1 MFAEA
6 RRPELKLTARR
17 AAAEDCALIYNW
29 RTHPAVR
36 AASHD
41 QSDFPFAAHA
51 AWYTAALADPGRAIL
66 ILEDAGGVACACVR
80 FDRLGEAAR
89 VSIFADPTR
98 IGGGLGA
105 PGLRAAE
112 AWLVAQWPDVRQIV
126 AEIRPDNVRSQR
138 AFARAGYGR
147 RGGLWL
153 RTLAQTFPMRTDKT
167 VHIAGRA
174 IGPDAPPYVIAELS
188 GNHMGRLDLALELLE
203 ECARRGADAVKLQTY
218 TPDTITI
225 PHDGPGF
232 MVNGG
237 LWDGRRL
244 YDLYAE
250 AHTPFAWHAPLFAR
264 ARELGVTIFSTPFD
278 PSAVDLLEA
287 LDAPAYK
294 VASFELVDLP
304 LVARIA
310 QTGKP
315 MIMSTGM
322 ASPQDIVAAVETAR
336 ANGAHDIVVLHCVSS
351 YPARYE
357 QANLRTLA
365 DIAALTGCL
374 VGLSDHTPGSAVA
387 VAAVALGAC
396 VIEKHVT
403 MRRADGGVDS
413 AFSLEPEEL
422 ERLKL
427 ECDAAHVALG
437 RATFERSA
445 EETANMQF
453 RRSLYVTAP
462 VAAGETITPA
472 HVRSIRPGYGL
483 APKHLP
489 DVIGRRAARDLAY
502 GEPVAWDMLA

>member
-6 RRPELKLTARR
+6 RRPSPRLTARPATEADGR
-17 AAAEDCALIYNW
+17 QIWQW
-29 RTHPAVR
+29 RTHPTVR
-36 AASHD
+36 EASLDSKDIPWPEHE
-41 QSDFPFAAHA
+41 
-51 AWYTAALADPGRAIL
+51 AWYRAALADPARVLL
-66 ILEDAGGVACACVR
+66 ILEDEAGAACACVR
-80 FDRLGEAAR
+80 FNIVGELAR
-89 VSIFADPTR
+89 VSIFADPAR
-98 IGGGLGA
+98 IGGGFGA
-105 PGLRAAE
+105 PALRSAEAFLFGLR
-112 AWLVAQWPDVRQIV
+112 PNVRQLI
-126 AEIRPDNVRSQR
+126 AEIRPENVRSQR
-138 AFARAGYGR
+138 AFARAGYTR
-147 RGGLWL
+147 QGGLWV
-153 RTLAQTFPMRTDKT
+153 RTPARGAGKGAAGPIY
-167 VHIAGRA
+167 IAGRE
-174 IGPDAPPYVIAELS
+174 IGPSAAPYVIAELS
-188 GNHMGRLDLALELLE
+188 GNHMGRLDLALDLLE

-232 MVNGG
+232 MVKGG

-250 AHTPFAWHAPLFAR
+250 AHTPFEWHAPLFAR

-278 PSAVDLLEA
+278 PSAVDLLES

-322 ASPQDIVAAVETAR
+322 ASVEDIVAAVETAR
-336 ANGAHDIVVLHCVSS
+336 AHGCDDLVVLHCVSS
-351 YPARYE
+351 YPAKYE
-357 QANLRTLA
+357 QANLRTLGE
-365 DIAALTGCL
+365 IAALTGTL
-374 VGLSDHTPGSAVA
+374 VGLSDHTPGTAVA

-413 AFSLEPEEL
+413 AFSLEPDEL
-422 ERLKL
+422 ERLKRD
-427 ECDAAHVALG
+427 CDAAHLALG

-462 VAAGETITPA
+462 VAAGETITAA

-489 DVIGRRAARDLAY
+489 DVIGRRAARALSF
-502 GEPVAWDMLA
+502 GEPVAWDMFD